1 MTKKT
6 ASTHILLLKIKIDKI
21 QPYLPYDKVLCP
33 WRSHAYMLWAMMI
46 QLDEQ
51 GLWKKFQRISKS
63 FYI

>member
-33 WRSHAYMLWAMMI
+33 
-46 QLDEQ
+46 
-51 GLWKKFQRISKS
+51 
-63 FYI
+63 